1 MLLATAVVGLTP
13 TWAAA
18 HVDTDP
24 AEAAAGQ
31 PVTVQFTIKHGCEDF
46 PTVKVAFAVP
56 AGVTAM
62 SGVAKPGWT
71 IETTNRVVTFQGGEL
86 DAHTVD
92 HFDLTFTAPTKTGP
106 LPFPMIQTCA
116 KGELAWISVA
126 LPGQEEPDY
135 PAPVVQV
142 NPSSGTT
149 SSSSAASTTSLSS
162 SSSPSVSPTATTNTT
177 NTSTDSIA
185 STSSAPSPI
194 LPDNGEGAQGWLR
207 PLLAVGLG
215 LGGAAA
221 AVVAGLKLSRRPR

>member
-1 MLLATAVVGLTP
+1 MLLAFAVVGLTP
-13 TWAAA
+13 TWGAA

-24 AEAAAGQ
+24 AEAAAGE
-31 PVTVQFTIKHGCEDF
+31 PVTVQFMIKHGCEDF

-86 DAHTVD
+86 DAHTLD

-116 KGELAWISVA
+116 KGELTWISVA
-126 LPGQEEPDY
+126 LPGREEPDY
-135 PAPVVQV
+135 PAPIVQV
-142 NPSSGTT
+142 NPSSGAT
-149 SSSSAASTTSLSS
+149 SNSSAASATSLRSS
-162 SSSPSVSPTATTNTT
+162 PSPSVSPAATTNTT
-177 NTSTDSIA
+177 NTSADSIA
-185 STSSAPSPI
+185 STPSAPSPI
-194 LPDNGEGAQGWLR
+194 LPDNGGGGQGWLP

-221 AVVAGLKLSRRPR
+221 ALAGLKLSRRLR